1 MNNIEH
7 NMAILNELRRIISS
21 IPKNEVNVPV
31 IYENIDPS
39 SALKALITH
48 TEISMSFFTIGNSS
62 IDLFSDIYKISQMYP
77 GRNWNIE
84 GALTVF
90 NEFVKY
96 NQHLQL
102 TELSI
107 EDVENIIK

>member
-1 MNNIEH
+1 MNIEH
-7 NMAILNELRRIISS
+7 NIAIMDELRRIISS

-31 IYENIDPS
+31 IYENIDRS
-39 SALKALITH
+39 SRLKTLVTH
-48 TEISMSFFTIGNSS
+48 TEISMSLFTIGNSS
-62 IDLFSDIYKISQMYP
+62 IDLFSDIYKISKKYP
-77 GRNWNIE
+77 NSNWNIKE
-84 GALTVF
+84 SLAVF

-107 EDVENIIK
+107 EDVEDIIK

>member
-1 MNNIEH
+1 MNIEQTQ
-7 NMAILNELRRIISS
+7 AIMDELKRIITS

-31 IYENIDPS
+31 IYENINQS
-39 SALKALITH
+39 SPLKALVTH
-48 TEISMSFFTIGNSS
+48 TEISMSFFTIGNTS

-77 GRNWNIE
+77 DSTWDIKE
-84 GALTVF
+84 SLSVF

-107 EDVENIIK
+107 EDVKDIIK